1 MAKEIIINGKPYRYY
16 IAGRIY
22 VAEDG
27 LEAYKS
33 DNTGTIKRL
42 YVQTK
47 PNGYKYILDGKNLI
61 SMAGAVITC
70 FCPPKPNDG
79 KKYFIEHI
87 DGNPSNCNKRNLKWS
102 LQHYQQT
109 TAESVK
115 LKRGTDEI
123 IVKQDGTILLNGQ
136 KETICDYQYDS
147 DINLHDC
154 IRPHI
159 KTGVLSNKRVFI
171 DDLMDVA
178 GYVQGDDAILN
189 NPVILHRDYDR
200 MNFSSNNLEWVE
212 STDIEYQKY
221 MEKQKNDIHKRRIEL
236 NPGLELPSYW

>member
-1 MAKEIIINGKPYRYY
+1 M
-16 IAGRIY
+16 
-22 VAEDG
+22 D
-27 LEAYKS
+27 
-33 DNTGTIKRL
+33 
-42 YVQTK
+42 
-47 PNGYKYILDGKNLI
+47 
-61 SMAGAVITC
+61 
-70 FCPPKPNDG
+70 
-79 KKYFIEHI
+79 
-87 DGNPSNCNKRNLKWS
+87 
-102 LQHYQQT
+102 
-109 TAESVK
+109 
-115 LKRGTDEI
+115 
-123 IVKQDGTILLNGQ
+123 
-136 KETICDYQYDS
+136 
-147 DINLHDC
+147 LHDC

-159 KTGVLSNKRVFI
+159 KTGMLSNKRVFI